1 MSRTY
6 RFPLSKFAL
15 VPSLIALIL
24 LSLHAALGADK
35 ITSVHLDKGDILGIT
50 RVTLRKDGKIG
61 IYSGATVKIVDPAK
75 LPPGFLA
82 SWGINTDTVESTAE
96 QASVRSIER
105 GVTNGKFRVVDGV
118 VYDIRGSQP
127 GWIYFPKVTVEMKLE
142 DDEAILDTTPDIAD
156 STEIHVLHVSQ
167 IGSYN
172 ETNAFKFTGLR
183 KGSTTFKTKKGE
195 LISVPTYDA
204 GRPAKR
210 QELPD
215 AIVKDGKPFG
225 PLVGG
230 GEPPQTAATP
240 KKPHVPELY
249 CSGTAFFITSDG
261 YLITNDHVVNEVD
274 KVRIKI
280 GPKYFDAKVVKT
292 DHKLDLALLKIE
304 GTSFTA
310 LPLAGKKD
318 PELGADVFTI
328 GFPNIDVQG
337 FEPKYT
343 DGRISS
349 LSGLHDDPSRF
360 QVTVPV
366 QPGNSGGP
374 LINRYGAVDGVM
386 VGTLRADSMMEESG
400 VVPQNVNYAI
410 KTSILRDFLTPIHE
424 LDGKLISQT
433 GSRKHADV
441 MKRAQDAVV
450 TVMGYK

>member
-1 MSRTY
+1 MPRTY
-6 RFPLSKFAL
+6 RVALLKFTF
-15 VPSLIALIL
+15 VPAFLASVL
-24 LSLHAALGADK
+24 LSLHTALAADK
-35 ITSVHLDKGDILGIT
+35 ITSVHLDKGDIVGIT

-61 IYSGATVKIVDPAK
+61 IYSGSTMKIVEPAK

-82 SWGINTDTVESTAE
+82 SWGINTDTVATTAE
-96 QASVRSIER
+96 QASVRSIDR

-127 GWIYFPKVTVEMKLE
+127 GWIYFPKVSLEMKLE
-142 DDEAILDTTPDIAD
+142 DDEAILNTTPDLPD
-156 STEIHVLHVSQ
+156 STEIHVLHLSK
-167 IGSYN
+167 INSYN
-172 ETNAFKFTGLR
+172 ETNPFKYTGLR
-183 KGSTTFKTKKGE
+183 KGSTTFKTKSGE
-195 LISVPTYDA
+195 LLTIPTYDA

-210 QELPD
+210 EELPD
-215 AIVKDGKPFG
+215 AIVKEGKPSA
-225 PLVGG
+225 PLAGG
-230 GEPPQTAATP
+230 VEPPQTASAP

-261 YLITNDHVVNEVD
+261 FLITNDHVVNEVD
-274 KVRIKI
+274 KVRVKI

-292 DHKLDLALLKIE
+292 DHKLDLALLKVE
-304 GTSFTA
+304 GTSYAA

-386 VGTLRADSMMEESG
+386 VGTLRADYMMEESG

-410 KTSILRDFLTPIHE
+410 KTSTLRDFLTPIHE
-424 LDGKLISQT
+424 LDGKLIPQT

-441 MKRAQDAVV
+441 MKRAQEAVV
-450 TVMGYK
+450 TVLGYK